1 MVLYTTCLLFEKKLE
16 PKSDKVKV
24 KVEKICSIL
33 EFVKVTTLELSSND
47 NGEKNV
53 TEKGVLRLASFGP
66 KNSKKKWPKN
76 ILGFFILLSN

>member
-53 TEKGVLRLASFGP
+53 PEKGVPRRFVRADEFEE
-66 KNSKKKWPKN
+66 KMAET
-76 ILGFFILLSN
+76 